1 MSTDGGNLNFTALP
15 PPLVG
20 ALEASG
26 WFWGRKVDVNDIVA
40 ELVEQGYRSN
50 PFATSFLE
58 AFLGLS
64 IAPLNIE
71 RPNFTNTESLI
82 IDPGG
87 VGLRHR
93 SEAAEVESVVN
104 EDLFPVAWWLSYSY
118 VYVTASARMVAFSS
132 GLIWL
137 LGDTLERGLDMAI
150 RASAELTCI
159 GSRAGQAMWPVPR
172 ACR

>member
-1 MSTDGGNLNFTALP
+1 MSTNDDSLDFSALP

-26 WFWGRKVDVNDIVA
+26 WFWGRKVDVDEIVA

-50 PFATSFLE
+50 PFAISFLE
-58 AFLGLS
+58 AFSGLL

-71 RPNFTNTESLI
+71 GPNFANTESLI

-87 VGLRHR
+87 VGRRHR
-93 SEAAEVESVVN
+93 SEAAEVESVVS
-104 EDLFPVAWWLSYSY
+104 EDVFPVAWWLSHSY

-137 LGDTLERGLDMAI
+137 LGDTLEQGLDMAV
-150 RASAELTCI
+150 RASANLTCI
-159 GSRAGQAMWPVPR
+159 GSRQGQRRWPAPK
-172 ACR
+172 

>member
-1 MSTDGGNLNFTALP
+1 MSIDDGVLDFAALP

-26 WFWGRKVDVNDIVA
+26 WFWGRKVDVGEIVA

-50 PFATSFLE
+50 PFAVSFLE
-58 AFLGLS
+58 AFSGLR
-64 IAPLNIE
+64 IPPLNSE
-71 RPNFTNTESLI
+71 GPNFANTESLI

-87 VGLRHR
+87 VGRRHR

-104 EDLFPVAWWLSYSY
+104 EDVFPVAWWLSYSY
-118 VYVTASARMVAFSS
+118 VYITASARMVAFSS

-137 LGDTLERGLDMAI
+137 LGDSLERGLDMAV

-159 GSRAGQAMWPVPR
+159 GSRAGQPRWPALR
-172 ACR
+172 